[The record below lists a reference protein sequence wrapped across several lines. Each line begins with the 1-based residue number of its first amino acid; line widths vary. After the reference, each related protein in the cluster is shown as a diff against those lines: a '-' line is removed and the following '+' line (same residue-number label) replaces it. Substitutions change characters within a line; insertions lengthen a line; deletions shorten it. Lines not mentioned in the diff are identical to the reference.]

1 LGQGVKE
8 RQPVLDTDLGL
19 QLDVERGPDWIF
31 IRPHPPEGSWGEA
44 PALAEAV
51 WAILEQSFTY
61 RVVLELDQLALLR
74 SCLIG
79 QLVLLAK
86 RVHSHDGLLRVCGLS
101 PQNYDVLAASRLN
114 TILPNYH
121 DRSEAIMASRPKPR

>member
-1 LGQGVKE
+1 M
-8 RQPVLDTDLGL
+8 LDTDHGL
-19 QLDVERGPDWIF
+19 RLDVERGPDWIF
-31 IRPHPPEGSWGEA
+31 IRPHPPAASWDEG
-44 PALAEAV
+44 PPLAEAV

-79 QLVLLAK
+79 QLVMLAK

-101 PQNYDVLAASRLN
+101 PQNYEVLAASRLN
-114 TILPNYH
+114 TVLPNYH
-121 DRSEAIMASRPKPR
+121 DRSEALMASRRRPR